1 MCTLKTFPF
10 IIEHCIEWGKEKFG
24 VLFTSRPEEAIK
36 FMEDTDDFM
45 NEMQKS
51 RKGEIENVLT
61 TISEFINLKKDFASL
76 A

>member
-24 VLFTSRPEEAIK
+24 VLFTSPPEETIK

-45 NEMQKS
+45 KEMQKS

-61 TISEFINLKKDFASL
+61 TISEFVSLEKNFASL
-76 A
+76 T